1 MEVDAGISSWVGL
14 WKPFSQEDGG
24 KWSSGKFCFSRYEP
38 LSSNMFSKPF
48 PTVLEGMKD
57 DWELML

>member
-1 MEVDAGISSWVGL
+1 MVEVMLESPLGL
-14 WKPFSQEDGG
+14 AFGSLFQEDGR